1 MDTTEPL
8 DPECLSFYQHR
19 IGVMCWMVELGHI
32 DIATKISLF
41 LLILLTPV
49 KATSRLP
56 ST

>member
-1 MDTTEPL
+1 
-8 DPECLSFYQHR
+8 
-19 IGVMCWMVELGHI
+19 MVELGHI